1 MIFAGIALRLEKV
14 DPNVQ
19 VSIAPSLPSVATQRR
34 VSMPFYSV
42 LNNKNRLCITFWNS
56 IDRKKGL
63 AFQNYDN

>member
-14 DPNVQ
+14 GPNDTL
-19 VSIAPSLPSVATQRR
+19 SQRR
-34 VSMPFYSV
+34 VSMPFNSV
-42 LNNKNRLCITFWNS
+42 LNNKNRLYITFWNS